1 MLKCIARDSLS
12 LFYPPSWEV
21 ERESKYGLT
30 DSAADNDGE
39 KRGGSLGCSAPWL
52 GIDRREDGKQKRG
65 KRNDKKPGL
74 SKEEREGTKKEKAH
88 LSRRLSLDYIR
99 FFLLCPQISDRSDR
113 YGAFNVSRRRINFPI

>member
-1 MLKCIARDSLS
+1 MCVVKSRPFPLTMLKCIARDSLP

-39 KRGGSLGCSAPWL
+39 TRGGSLGCSAPWL

-65 KRNDKKPGL
+65 KRNDKKTGL
-74 SKEEREGTKKEKAH
+74 KQRGKGRNKKGESSS
-88 LSRRLSLDYIR
+88 LPSPFSRLYPFLSL
-99 FFLLCPQISDRSDR
+99 
-113 YGAFNVSRRRINFPI
+113 VSTDF